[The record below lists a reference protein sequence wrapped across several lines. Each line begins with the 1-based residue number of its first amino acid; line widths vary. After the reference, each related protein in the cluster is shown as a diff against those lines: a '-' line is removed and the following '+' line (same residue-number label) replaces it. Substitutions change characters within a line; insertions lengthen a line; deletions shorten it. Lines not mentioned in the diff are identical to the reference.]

1 MHVLIIPFQFS
12 FLYTI
17 PSKYVPVLPPAKQAS
32 KYKDEIVP
40 RDITVTVWLIID
52 IMIGWTLKTNWNK
65 VKISI
70 VMQIRFELN
79 LIMIIDVLIHS
90 KQIINRLLLL
100 MD

>member
-40 RDITVTVWLIID
+40 RDITVTV
-52 IMIGWTLKTNWNK
+52 
-65 VKISI
+65 
-70 VMQIRFELN
+70 
-79 LIMIIDVLIHS
+79 
-90 KQIINRLLLL
+90 
-100 MD
+100 